1 MVFIFVA
8 SITKL
13 EGTGMV
19 VVTEV
24 VTGLDVVA
32 VDMVVVAAGVDVVA
46 ADMVVVA
53 EVVTGL
59 EVVAVLD
66 VTRTLVAGVGDAISP
81 ATQHQITLSIKDDIS
96 FSATYLLTSVVC

>member
-32 VDMVVVAAGVDVVA
+32 ADMVVVAAGEDVEAANMVLVA
-46 ADMVVVA
+46 PVA

-59 EVVAVLD
+59 VLD
-66 VTRTLVAGVGDAISP
+66 VTRTVVAGVEDAIFP
-81 ATQHQITLSIKDDIS
+81 ATSPLNSIRSLCPLKMI
-96 FSATYLLTSVVC
+96 FLLVPFIFLLR

>member
-1 MVFIFVA
+1 
-8 SITKL
+8 
-13 EGTGMV
+13 MV

-32 VDMVVVAAGVDVVA
+32 ADMVVVSADMVVVAADMVVVAASVDVVA

-66 VTRTLVAGVGDAISP
+66 VTRTVVAGVGDAISP
-81 ATQHQITLSIKDDIS
+81 ATSPLNSIRSLCPLKMI
-96 FSATYLLTSVVC
+96 FLLVLFIFLLR